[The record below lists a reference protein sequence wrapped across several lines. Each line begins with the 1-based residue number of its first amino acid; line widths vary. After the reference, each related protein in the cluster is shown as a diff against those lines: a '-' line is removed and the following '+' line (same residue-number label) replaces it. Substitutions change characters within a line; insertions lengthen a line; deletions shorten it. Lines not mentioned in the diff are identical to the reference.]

1 MQGRKDENL
10 GPQFEDPELQMTSV
24 KISHGKY
31 CRVQSNSSG
40 DQQENGTI
48 QRYSVFIMHLVLAIF
63 KMIIICLFNEI

>member
-31 CRVQSNSSG
+31 CRAQSNSSG

-48 QRYSVFIMHLVLAIF
+48 CTALLGIHYALSFSYF
-63 KMIIICLFNEI
+63 